1 MHRVWVTEFGL
12 AAAFSPRLSSD
23 EAKKLLDPLI
33 VHFASHREETA
44 WMLKRAANA
53 MQHPGGSADSSLSS
67 HRELIARTS

>member
-23 EAKKLLDPLI
+23 EAKKLLGP
-33 VHFASHREETA
+33 EETA